1 MRVGVQAAF
10 GAGDFHLLE
19 QFQGTLA
26 GGFATQA
33 EVLAQHF
40 FDLEA
45 HGVAGVEGGHRV
57 LEDHGQVLAH
67 DVPALLALEPEHVV
81 AVEAQAVCADDA
93 GSVDQAHQRH
103 HGHRLARA

>member
-1 MRVGVQAAF
+1 MRVGVEAAG
-10 GAGDFHLLE
+10 GAGDFHPLQQL
-19 QFQGTLA
+19 QGALA
-26 GGFATQA
+26 GGLALEA
-33 EVLAQHF
+33 HVLVQHF
-40 FDLEA
+40 LDLEA